1 MLTVGEHDS
10 MWKNV
15 MGSCIPNITDYL
27 RLLVNQIGYQN
38 QFDILKELHDGKIV
52 SDKDYYETV
61 AKMGKAV
68 CLLNEKECNECI
80 EEVKRLYKKEES

>member
-15 MGSCIPNITDYL
+15 MGSCMPNITDNL
-27 RLLVNQIGYQN
+27 RILVNQIGHRN
-38 QFDILKELHDGKIV
+38 QLDVLKELHDGKII

-68 CLLNEKECNECI
+68 SLLNEKECNECI
-80 EEVKRLYKKEES
+80 EEVKRLYKEEP

>member
-15 MGSCIPNITDYL
+15 MGSCIPNITDNL
-27 RLLVNQIGYQN
+27 RILANQIGHRN
-38 QFDILKELHDGKIV
+38 QLDVLKELHDGKII

-68 CLLNEKECNECI
+68 SLLNEKECNGCI
-80 EEVKRLYKKEES
+80 EEVKRLYKEEES